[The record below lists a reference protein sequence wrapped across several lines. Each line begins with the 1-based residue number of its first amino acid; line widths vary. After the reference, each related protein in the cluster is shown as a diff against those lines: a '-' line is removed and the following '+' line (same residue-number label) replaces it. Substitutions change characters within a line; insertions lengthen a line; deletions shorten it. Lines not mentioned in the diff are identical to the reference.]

1 MTATIQ
7 TLLLLLAVLV
17 VVAIVARR
25 LNTAPS
31 ILLVIAGIGLALTPG
46 LPRIELAPELVL
58 LGILPPLIYSAG
70 VAMSWREFRFNLRP
84 IALFAFGCVVFTT
97 CAVAAAAH
105 WLLGM
110 PLAVGFVLGAIVAPP
125 DAVAPLTI
133 VRRLGI
139 PHRLVVILEGE
150 GLANDA
156 TALILYRF
164 AVATVSTGLF
174 SFGEVAGDFALIV
187 VGEIAYGIA
196 VGWLSLRLRRWARD
210 PRVEITLS
218 LLTPYVAFLVPQH
231 LGGSGVLATV
241 AAGLFVSWNGP
252 LLIPAATRL
261 QGIFFWDLVVYLLE
275 GFVFLVTG
283 LQTRTLFIRMHAV
296 PWQHFAF
303 AILLTVA
310 VVIVTRFIW
319 VYPAALLPRWLN
331 PSLRRRDPLPPW
343 QWLFFLAFVG
353 VRGVVSLAAALAI
366 PLTTAAGMPFPDR
379 DLILFVTFGLIVVT
393 LIGQGLVL
401 PGVVRWLGLA
411 KHATDERRRE
421 HEAELAARAEALNVA
436 HAKLK
441 EFVAEGRVSDEA
453 HTMLRARHEYRA
465 GRLPARSPGGGDASS
480 AAADLRMELIA
491 AERQYI
497 YRLLQEGRITDE
509 SRRRIERELDLEE
522 ASIACKKE
530 GGSEPPL

>member
-31 ILLVIAGIGLALTPG
+31 ILLVIAGVGLALSPG

-70 VAMSWREFRFNLRP
+70 VAMSWREFRFYLRP
-84 IALFAFGCVVFTT
+84 ITLLAFGCVVFTT

-110 PLAVGFVLGAIVAPP
+110 PVAVAFVLGAIVAPP
-125 DAVAPLTI
+125 DVVAPLAI
-133 VRRLGI
+133 ARRLGL
-139 PHRLVVILEGE
+139 PRRLVVVLEGE

-164 AVATVSTGLF
+164 AIAAVSTGLF
-174 SFGEVAGDFALIV
+174 SFSQAAGTFALIV
-187 VGEIAYGIA
+187 VGEIGYGIGI
-196 VGWLSLRLRRWARD
+196 GWLSLRVRRWTRD

-218 LLTPYVAFLVPQH
+218 LMTPYVAFWVPEH

-261 QGIFFWDLVVYLLE
+261 QGIFFWDLVVYFLE

-283 LQTRTLFIRMHAV
+283 LQARTLLERMGAIVLPDLVFAV
-296 PWQHFAF
+296 
-303 AILLTVA
+303 LLTTA
-310 VVIVTRFIW
+310 VVIAARFVW
-319 VYPAALLPRWLN
+319 MFPAVYLPRWLS
-331 PSLRRRDPLPPW
+331 PSLARRDPSPPW
-343 QWLFFLAFVG
+343 KWAFLLAFVG
-353 VRGVVSLAAALAI
+353 IRGVVSLAAALAI
-366 PLTTAAGMPFPDR
+366 PLTTAAAAPFPHR
-379 DLILFVTFGLIVVT
+379 DLILAITFGVILVT
-393 LIGQGLVL
+393 LVGQGLLL
-401 PGVVRWLGLA
+401 PSIVRWLGLA
-411 KHATDERRRE
+411 HHSADERRRE
-421 HEAELAARAEALNVA
+421 REAEFAARFDALTAAQNRLEQLAAD
-436 HAKLK
+436 
-441 EFVAEGRVSDEA
+441 GRFPPEVMEI
-453 HTMLRARHEYRA
+453 LRARHDYRV
-465 GRLPARSPGGGDASS
+465 GRLPRDMADGLEAAS
-480 AAADLRMELIA
+480 AEAQLRTELIA
-491 AERQYI
+491 AEREYI
-497 YRLLQEGRITDE
+497 YRLLRDGRINDE
-509 SRRRIERELDLEE
+509 GRRRIERELDLEE

-530 GGSEPPL
+530 GGVELPL